1 MQENQMINLKNNQ
14 KGITLTTLIIAIVI
28 MMIITSTLIFNITT
42 GSRIKALNNMYS
54 DITKIKDKVDLY
66 YVAHRTLPVIQT
78 NYENISSLHQTN
90 PNNGDI
96 YHVIDLEM
104 LENLDLTYGKD
115 YGIYKTNPSNSLTDL
130 YIINEKSH
138 SVYYVKGIAFD
149 ENVYYTIPGENTK
162 VTLPEWS
169 DSYDKTR
176 EYIDEDGKKAVIP
189 KGFSVCLRQGEN
201 RISDGLV
208 VRDLNENEFVWI
220 PVEWIK
226 SGYNRTAFSDDNWT
240 YSQSQGNLD
249 ESTNSHIIGRKSNM
263 DYAFVEAVSEEEKQ
277 SVEKYGGYYI
287 GRYEAAI
294 EKNEARTAD
303 DMGNTTD
310 EIVIKKDK
318 NVYNYIS
325 YEEAKTK
332 SESFYNKETDGVISK
347 LCSSYAWD
355 TALNFIDLKE
365 ENKGWI
371 TSGTGGNYKQEVG
384 GTGRLEKTGY
394 HSINNIYDMAG
405 NVYEWTTEDYYG
417 NATAA
422 SNRGGYYSSELANGR
437 LVSPAALRSYNDK
450 TYRAIGNGFR
460 ITVFIPVE

>member
-1 MQENQMINLKNNQ
+1 MINLKNNQ

-28 MMIITSTLIFNITT
+28 MMIITSTLIYNIST
-42 GSRIKALNNMYS
+42 GSDIRALNNMYN
-54 DITKIKDKVDLY
+54 DITKLKDKIDVY
-66 YVAHRTLPVIQT
+66 YATHHTLPIIQV
-78 NYENISSLHQTN
+78 NYENIDNIKEIN
-90 PNNGDI
+90 PNDSDK
-96 YHVIDLEM
+96 YHVIDLEA
-104 LENLDLTYGKD
+104 LESLNLTYGKD
-115 YGIYKTNPSNSLTDL
+115 YGEYKTSHSNSLIDL
-130 YIINEKSH
+130 YIINETSH
-138 SVYYVKGIAFD
+138 SVYYVKGIKFD
-149 ENVYYTIPGENTK
+149 EKIYYTEPKEFTK

-169 DSYDKTR
+169 DAYENTR

-189 KGFSVCLRQGEN
+189 KGFSISLRKEEN
-201 RISDGLV
+201 KIIDGLV
-208 VRDLNENEFVWI
+208 VKDQKGNEFVWV
-220 PVEWIK
+220 PVTWIK
-226 SGYNRTAFSDDNWT
+226 SGYNRTAFSDDNWA
-240 YSQSQGNLD
+240 YSQVQGNLD
-249 ESTNSHIIGRKSNM
+249 EETNSYIIGRKSNM
-263 DYAFVEAVSEEEKQ
+263 DYAFVEAISEEEKQ

-287 GRYEAAI
+287 GRYEVGI
-294 EKNEARTAD
+294 ERNEARTAD

-371 TSGTGGNYKQEVG
+371 TSGTGENYKQEVG
-384 GTGRLEKTGY
+384 GTGKISTTGY
-394 HSINNIYDMAG
+394 HNINNIYDMAG

-417 NATAA
+417 NTTVA
-422 SNRGGYYSSELANGR
+422 SNRGGYYASELVNGK
-437 LVSPAALRSYNDK
+437 LASPAALRSYNDK

>member
-1 MQENQMINLKNNQ
+1 MINLKNNQ
-14 KGITLTTLIIAIVI
+14 KGITLTTLVIAIVI
-28 MMIITSTLIFNITT
+28 MMIITSTLIYNIST
-42 GSRIKALNNMYS
+42 GSDIRALNNMYN
-54 DITKIKDKVDLY
+54 DITKLKDKIDLY
-66 YVAHRTLPVIQT
+66 YATHHTLPIIQA
-78 NYENISSLHQTN
+78 NYENINNIKEIN
-90 PNNGDI
+90 PNDNDK
-96 YHVIDLEM
+96 YHVIDLEA
-104 LENLDLTYGKD
+104 LESLNLTYGKD
-115 YGIYKTNPSNSLTDL
+115 YGEYKTSNSNGLIDL
-130 YIINEKSH
+130 YIINETSH
-138 SVYYVKGIAFD
+138 SVYYVKGIKFD
-149 ENVYYTIPGENTK
+149 DKMYYTQPEESTK

-169 DSYDKTR
+169 DAYENTR

-189 KGFSVCLRQGEN
+189 KGFSISLRKEEN
-201 RISDGLV
+201 KIIDGLV
-208 VRDLNENEFVWI
+208 VKDQKGNEFVWV
-220 PVEWIK
+220 PVTWIK
-226 SGYNRTAFSDDNWT
+226 SGYNRTAFSDDNWA
-240 YSQSQGNLD
+240 YSQEQGNLD
-249 ESTNSHIIGRKSNM
+249 EETNSYIIGRKSNM
-263 DYAFVEAVSEEEKQ
+263 DYAFVEAISEEEKQ

-287 GRYEAAI
+287 GRYEAGI
-294 EKNEARTAD
+294 ERNEARTAD

-325 YEEAKTK
+325 CEEAKTK

-384 GTGRLEKTGY
+384 GTGKLEKTGY

-417 NATAA
+417 NATVA
-422 SNRGGYYSSELANGR
+422 SNRGGYYASELVNGN
-437 LVSPAALRSYNDK
+437 LASPAALRSYNDK

>member
-1 MQENQMINLKNNQ
+1 MINLKNNQ
-14 KGITLTTLIIAIVI
+14 KGITLVTLIIAIVI
-28 MMIITSTLIFNITT
+28 MMIITSTLIYNIST
-42 GSRIKALNNMYS
+42 GSDIRALNNMYN
-54 DITKIKDKVDLY
+54 DITKLKDKIDLY
-66 YVAHRTLPVIQT
+66 YATHHTLPIIQA
-78 NYENISSLHQTN
+78 NYENINNIKEIN
-90 PNNGDI
+90 PNDNDK
-96 YHVIDLEM
+96 YHVIDLEA
-104 LENLDLTYGKD
+104 LESLNLTYGKD
-115 YGIYKTNPSNSLTDL
+115 YGEYKTSNSNGLIDL
-130 YIINEKSH
+130 YIINETSH
-138 SVYYVKGIAFD
+138 SVYYVKGIKFD
-149 ENVYYTIPGENTK
+149 DKIYYTQPEESTK

-169 DSYDKTR
+169 DAYENTR
-176 EYIDEDGKKAVIP
+176 EYIDEDGKKTVIP
-189 KGFSVCLRQGEN
+189 KGFSISLRKEEN
-201 RISDGLV
+201 KIIDGLV
-208 VRDLNENEFVWI
+208 VKDQKGNEFVWV
-220 PVEWIK
+220 PVTWIK
-226 SGYNRTAFSDDNWT
+226 SGYNRTAFSDDNWA
-240 YSQSQGNLD
+240 YSQVQGNLD
-249 ESTNSHIIGRKSNM
+249 EETNSYIIGRKNNM
-263 DYAFVEAVSEEEKQ
+263 DYAFVEAISEEEKQ

-287 GRYEAAI
+287 GRYEAGI
-294 EKNEARTAD
+294 ERNEARTAD

-405 NVYEWTTEDYYG
+405 NVYEWTTEGYYE
-417 NATAA
+417 NATVA
-422 SNRGGYYSSELANGR
+422 SNRGGYYASELVNGK
-437 LVSPAALRSYNDK
+437 LASPAALRSYNDR